1 VRLLAD
7 ESCCDRSIVQA
18 LRNAGHDVRVVAIEM
33 RGADDDVV
41 AEASVAQDRILI
53 TKDRDFGR
61 LVFAKGAATT
71 GVIYVRWPVV
81 LRARLPGR
89 LVALLDEMGDR
100 LAGAFVVLRPA
111 RVRVRRRPVVG

>member
-1 VRLLAD
+1 VRFLAD
-7 ESCCDRSIVQA
+7 ESCCDRSVVQA
-18 LRNAGHDVRVVAIEM
+18 LRAAGHDVQVVAIEM

-41 AEASVAQDRILI
+41 AEASVSHNRILI

-61 LVFAKGAATT
+61 LVFAKGIATT

-81 LRARLPGR
+81 LRASLPSR
-89 LVALLDEMGDR
+89 LVALVEEMGDR

-111 RVRVRRRPVVG
+111 RVRVRRRPAP